1 MRSILK
7 KKILIPLVLI
17 VVLVCSAAGGFWLLK
32 DTEET
37 LPSDIRSQIK
47 DFQPYYLPKEYTL
60 PDDFEIDKES
70 VRYEQNTLFFSL
82 KSPSGQIVTIS
93 QQAVP
98 EEFSAAGGSFIGK
111 DSVET
116 KNGKVTI
123 SYIDSRTSAFL
134 ITKDQKTLIILNS
147 NQAIETDV
155 IRGIIS
161 NLDIT

>member
-1 MRSILK
+1 MVRTK
-7 KKILIPLVLI
+7 KLLIGGVCLLI
-17 VVLVCSAAGGFWLLK
+17 VLVSATSGFVVYK
-32 DTEET
+32 KSQENT
-37 LPSDIRSQIK
+37 LPSEVRGQITG
-47 DFQPYYLPKEYTL
+47 FQPYYLPKKYTL
-60 PDDFEIDKES
+60 PNDFEIDKES

-98 EEFSAAGGSFIGK
+98 QEFSAAGGSFIGK
-111 DSVET
+111 DSIDT

-123 SYIDSRTSAFL
+123 SYIDERTSAFL

-147 NQAIETDV
+147 NQAIETDI

-161 NLDIT
+161 SLDVI